1 MLLQYA
7 SLLCNRSGRSHAML
21 NPPPP
26 PPRVEA
32 GSTALLLPERLLR
45 RLAICR
51 IDYTYH
57 YFAYNKHKN
66 IDRKETSI
74 PVSSKQNTLWLTVP
88 NKHEYKHTSFSLLTV
103 YLQTKHRELKG
114 KKALN
119 YRRLVQDSTSRF
131 LGMA

>member
-7 SLLCNRSGRSHAML
+7 SRLRNRSGRSHTML
-21 NPPPP
+21 HPPPP

-51 IDYTYH
+51 TDYTSH

-66 IDRKETSI
+66 IDRKKTSI
-74 PVSSKQNTLWLTVP
+74 PVSSKQNT
-88 NKHEYKHTSFSLLTV
+88 HQTSMNTSTLNFTFNSISIDQTQRIKRKESIKLSKISARL
-103 YLQTKHRELKG
+103 YLKIF
-114 KKALN
+114 A
-119 YRRLVQDSTSRF
+119 D
-131 LGMA
+131 GMNVFF